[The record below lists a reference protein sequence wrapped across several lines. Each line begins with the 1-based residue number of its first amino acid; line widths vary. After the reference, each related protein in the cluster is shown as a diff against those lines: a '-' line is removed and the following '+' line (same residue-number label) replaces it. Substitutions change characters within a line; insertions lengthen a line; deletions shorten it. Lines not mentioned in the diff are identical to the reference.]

1 MSERGILR
9 VNAVVCVMLAAACAG
24 VPVAAQQFGSENP
37 FYAASTLPFKAPP
50 FDKIKDTDYQPAIE
64 AGIAEQRQ
72 EIEAIANNPAPPD
85 FANTIVTYEKS
96 GQLLRRVRAS
106 FNAVTGADTNPALQA
121 VDKAETPKLTAAED
135 AIVLNPK
142 LFARVKA
149 IYDQREKVHLDAQQ
163 RRLVERM
170 YDDFIHA
177 GANLGEAEKTRLKEI
192 NGQLSVLSN
201 VFKERLLAA
210 TKAGA
215 FATTDKAALAGLSD
229 GQIAA
234 AAQAAKRSGREGYVV
249 PLQNTTQQPV
259 LQMSSDRATRKAIF
273 DSSWNRTER
282 GGDADTRDT
291 IAQIAKLR
299 AERAKLLGYPNFA
312 AWKIEDQM
320 AKTPEAALKFMDAL
334 VGPATARAMG
344 EAKDIQAVIDSQK
357 GGFKLAAYDWEFYAD
372 QVRKAKYNLDE
383 AEARPYFELN
393 TVLKDGVF
401 YAATQLYGITFKE
414 RTNIPVYNPDVR
426 VFEVT
431 DADGKP
437 LALFYCD
444 YFKRDSK
451 RGGAWTSS
459 LVSASKLMGTKPVVY
474 NVANF
479 QKPAP
484 GEPALIS
491 PDDVRT
497 IFHEFGHALHAMFAA
512 VDYPGLS
519 GNIPRDFV
527 EVPSQFNEHWK
538 DDPRVFAH
546 YARHYKTGA
555 PMPAELVAKMH
566 KAETFNQGYML
577 TELLA
582 AAELDMQWHLLPADA
597 PVQPPDAFEAAALEK
612 TKLALDAVPPRY
624 RSSYFEHI
632 WGNGY
637 SAGYYAYLWSEM
649 LDDDAYEWFSQ
660 HGGLTRANGDRFRA
674 MVLSKGSSEEFEPMY
689 EKWRGGRPTIDGM
702 LKQRGLVEAK

>member
-9 VNAVVCVMLAAACAG
+9 LKVVVCAIVAASCAG
-24 VPVAAQQFGSENP
+24 TSASAQQFGPGNP
-37 FYAASTLPFKAPP
+37 FYVASTLPFQAPP
-50 FDKIKDTDYQPAIE
+50 FDKIKDADYQPAIE

-85 FANTIVTYEKS
+85 FANTIVAYEKS

-106 FNAVTGADTNPALQA
+106 FSAVTGADTNPALQA

-149 IYDQREKVHLDAQQ
+149 IYGTRETAHLDAQQ
-163 RRLVERM
+163 KRLVELM
-170 YDDFIHA
+170 YDNFVHV
-177 GANLGEAEKTRLKEI
+177 GASLGEAEKTRLKEI
-192 NGQLSVLSN
+192 NGQLAVLTN
-201 VFKERLLAA
+201 EFKERLLAA

-234 AAQAAKRSGREGYVV
+234 AAQAAKRSGQPGYVI

-259 LQMSSDRATRKAIF
+259 LQMLSDRDTRKAIF
-273 DSSWNRTER
+273 ENSWNRTER
-282 GGDADTRDT
+282 GGDADTRDS

-299 AERAKLLGYPNFA
+299 AERAKLLGYPTFA

-320 AKTPEAALKFMDAL
+320 AKTPETALKFMDSL
-334 VGPATARAMG
+334 VGPATAKAVG
-344 EAKDIQAVIDSQK
+344 EVKDIQAVIDSQK
-357 GGFKLAAYDWEFYAD
+357 GGFKLAAYDWELYSD
-372 QVRKAKYNLDE
+372 QVRKAKYDLDE
-383 AEARPYFELN
+383 AEVRPYFELN

-401 YAATQLYGITFKE
+401 YAATLLYGITFKE
-414 RTNIPVYNPDVR
+414 RTDIPVYNPDVR

-431 DADGKP
+431 DVDGKP

-459 LVSASKLMGTKPVVY
+459 FVSASKLMGTKPVVY

-484 GEPALIS
+484 GEPVLIS

-497 IFHEFGHALHAMFAA
+497 IFHEFGHALHAMFAS

-538 DDPRVFAH
+538 DDPQVFAH

-555 PMPAELVAKMH
+555 PMPEELIAKMR

-582 AAELDMQWHLLPADA
+582 AAELDLQWHLLPADA
-597 PVQPPDAFEAAALEK
+597 PVQSPDAFETAALAK

-649 LDDDAYEWFSQ
+649 LDDDAYAWFTQ
-660 HGGLTRANGDRFRA
+660 HGGLTRANGDRFRT
-674 MVLSKGSSEEFEPMY
+674 MVLSKGGSEDFEPMY
-689 EKWRGGRPTIDGM
+689 EKWRGGKPTIDGM
-702 LKQRGLVEAK
+702 LKQRGLVEGK

>member
-1 MSERGILR
+1 MSRTRLS
-9 VNAVVCVMLAAACAG
+9 AVVWVMVAAVAG
-24 VPVAAQQFGSENP
+24 MPMAAQQFGPENP
-37 FYAASTLPFKAPP
+37 FYAASTLPFQAPP

-64 AGIAEQRQ
+64 AGIAEQRK

-85 FANTIVTYEKS
+85 FANTIVAYEKS
-96 GQLLRRVRAS
+96 GQLLRRVEAS
-106 FNAVTGADTNPALQA
+106 FNAVTGSDTNPALQA
-121 VDKAETPKLTAAED
+121 VDKAETPKLSAAGDE
-135 AIVLNPK
+135 IVLNPK

-149 IYDQREKVHLDAQQ
+149 VYDQRESAHLDAQQ
-163 RRLVERM
+163 KRLVEVM
-170 YDDFIHA
+170 YDRFVHA
-177 GANLGEAEKTRLKEI
+177 GANLSEADKTRLKEI
-192 NGQLSVLSN
+192 NGKLSVLSN
-201 VFKERLLAA
+201 EFKDRLLAA

-215 FATTDKAALAGLSD
+215 FATTDKAALAGLTD

-234 AAQAAKRSGREGYVV
+234 AAQAAKRNGQEGYVIQ
-249 PLQNTTQQPV
+249 LQNTTQQPI
-259 LQMSSDRATRKAIF
+259 LQMLSDRDTRKTIF
-273 DSSWNRTER
+273 DNSWNRTER
-282 GGDADTRDT
+282 GGDTDTRDT
-291 IAQIAKLR
+291 IAQMAKLR
-299 AERAKLLGYPNFA
+299 AERAKLLGYPDFA

-320 AKTPEAALKFMDAL
+320 AKTPEAALKLMDAL
-334 VGPATARAMG
+334 VGPATAKAMG
-344 EAKDIQAVIDSQK
+344 EAKDIQALIDKQQ
-357 GGFKLAAYDWEFYAD
+357 GGFKLAAYDWEFYSD
-372 QVRKAKYNLDE
+372 QVRKAKYDMDE
-383 AEARPYFELN
+383 SETRPYFELN

-401 YAATQLYGITFKE
+401 YAATLLYGITFKE
-414 RTNIPVYNPDVR
+414 RTDIPVYNPDVR

-444 YFKRDSK
+444 YFKRDNK
-451 RGGAWTSS
+451 NGGAWTSS
-459 LVSASKLMGTKPVVY
+459 LVGASKLMGTKPVVY

-497 IFHEFGHALHAMFAA
+497 MFHEFGHALHAMFAS

-538 DDPRVFAH
+538 DDTQVFAH

-555 PMPAELVAKMH
+555 PMPAELVAKMRR
-566 KAETFNQGYML
+566 AETFNQGYTL

-582 AAELDMQWHLLPADA
+582 AAELDIQWHLLPADA
-597 PVQPPDAFEAAALEK
+597 PVQSPDAFEKAALKK

-624 RSSYFEHI
+624 RSTYFLHI
-632 WGNGY
+632 WSNGY

-649 LDDDAYEWFSQ
+649 LDDDAYAWFTQ

-674 MVLSKGSSEEFEPMY
+674 MVLSKGSSEDFEPMY
-689 EKWRGGRPTIDGM
+689 EKWRGGKPTIDGM